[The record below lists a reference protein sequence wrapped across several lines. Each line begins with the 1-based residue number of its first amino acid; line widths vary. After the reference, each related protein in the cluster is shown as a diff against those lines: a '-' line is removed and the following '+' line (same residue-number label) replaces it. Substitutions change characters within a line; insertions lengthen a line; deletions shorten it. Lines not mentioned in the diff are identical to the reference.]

1 LKNAL
6 QIKSKD
12 KKLINSDTKFEINLK
27 NQNNFE
33 SKLKNQ
39 NQKVV
44 AFELENQI

>member
-1 LKNAL
+1 MN
-6 QIKSKD
+6 
-12 KKLINSDTKFEINLK
+12 FK